1 MIRLE
6 EIFTIGEHK
15 CKVGHDELNCYWVVW
30 LSDDGRYEMSWD
42 VRDDLFKREFGY
54 SSMYRVLEEAKEN
67 SPLKS
72 INYRDISHSDSPD
85 FYNLEDLTKY
95 VEELRKII
103 FFNHFHELILN

>member
-1 MIRLE
+1 
-6 EIFTIGEHK
+6 
-15 CKVGHDELNCYWVVW
+15 
-30 LSDDGRYEMSWD
+30 MSLD
-42 VRDDLFKREFGY
+42 VREDLFKTEFGY
-54 SSMYRVLEEAKEN
+54 GSMWQVLKEAKED

-72 INYRDISHSDSPD
+72 INYRGINHLDSPD